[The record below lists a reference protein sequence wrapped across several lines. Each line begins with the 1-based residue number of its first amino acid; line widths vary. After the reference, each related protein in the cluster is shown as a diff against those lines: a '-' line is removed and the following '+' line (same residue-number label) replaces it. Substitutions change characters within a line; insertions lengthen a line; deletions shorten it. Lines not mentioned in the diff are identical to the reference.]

1 MPRPY
6 SRDLRTRA
14 LAAVD
19 AGERPGAVAERF
31 CVARATAYLW
41 LKQRREEGRTA
52 PKPARGGPAPVIR
65 GAVADALGRLVEA
78 DDGLTLAEYA
88 QALEAEAGVRAA
100 PSMLCRALQ
109 RLNLP
114 RKKRLCARPSGTRPR
129 SSGRGPHGG
138 TRPSPGSPP
147 GGWCS
152 SMKARR
158 SPTWCAATAAARA
171 VSEPTAAR
179 HAASGTGSR

>member
-6 SRDLRTRA
+6 SQDLRTRA

-19 AGERPGAVAERF
+19 AGERPSAVAERF
-31 CVARATAYLW
+31 CVARATVYLW
-41 LKQRREEGRTA
+41 LKQRRDEGRTA

-65 GAVADALGRLVEA
+65 GAAADALGRLVRA
-78 DDGLTLAEYA
+78 DDDLTLAEYA

-114 RKKRLCARPSGTRPR
+114 RKKDPAGDRAGHGRGRAGAGRVAARDPRRDRPR
-129 SSGRGPHGG
+129 
-138 TRPSPGSPP
+138 
-147 GGWCS
+147 
-152 SMKARR
+152 
-158 SPTWCAATAAARA
+158 AAGVHR
-171 VSEPTAAR
+171 
-179 HAASGTGSR
+179 